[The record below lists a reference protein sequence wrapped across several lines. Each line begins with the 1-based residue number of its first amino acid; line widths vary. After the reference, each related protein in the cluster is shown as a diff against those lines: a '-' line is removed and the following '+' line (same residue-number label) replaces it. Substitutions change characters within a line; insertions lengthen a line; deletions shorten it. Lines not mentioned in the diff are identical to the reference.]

1 MLVSTEIEALLYLLE
16 DPEPNVYQQIRHKI
30 VSFGPEILPEVY
42 NLWDETNIQL
52 VQERAEDIIHQI
64 NFKNLIEKIK
74 FWAEF
79 EKEDLLYGLYLV
91 STFQY
96 PKLDFDE
103 FQFSFY
109 NLKQDATVS
118 IIGEQSP
125 SKIIQKINA
134 VIFKDYGFRLTN
146 KERMSIE
153 NFYINELF
161 IQKKTEVVTMNMLFA
176 LLYSQLNLPIY
187 LLKSPSGKCLFGFF
201 KGYIDKN
208 NKDLKLLTYD
218 ELKKYIYLF
227 IDVSR
232 SGSIIDVKSVE
243 KRFLNKG
250 KNSNV
255 EFYLYP
261 LNNVEIIM
269 TLLDGMIQYYR
280 SKNNKQYYLREL
292 RKLYLILKD
301 AS

>member
-16 DPEPNVYQQIRHKI
+16 DPEQDVYNQIKHKI
-30 VSFGPEILPEVY
+30 LSFGPEILPEIY
-42 NLWDETNIQL
+42 SLWEETNIQL
-52 VQERAEDIIHQI
+52 VQERSEDIIHQI
-64 NFKNLIEKIK
+64 NFKNLSEKIK

-79 EKEDLLYGLYLV
+79 EKDDLLYGLYLI

-96 PKLDFDE
+96 PKLGYDE

-109 NLKQDATVS
+109 NLKQDAT
-118 IIGEQSP
+118 IAILGENSP
-125 SKIIQKINA
+125 TKIVEKINY
-134 VIFKDYGFRLTN
+134 VIFKDYEFRLTN

-208 NKDLKLLTYD
+208 NKDLKMLTYD

-232 SGSIIDVKSVE
+232 SGSVIDVKSVE

-250 KNSNV
+250 NKTNI

-269 TLLDGMIQYYR
+269 TLLDGMIDYYK
-280 SKNNKQYYLREL
+280 SKSSKKNYLLEL
-292 RKLYLILKD
+292 RKLYLILND
-301 AS
+301 AN